1 MTISNV
7 GLRLGVRISLLDS
20 DLGGRKHP
28 LMDGARPLVR
38 VRRSEGE
45 QQLIGLM
52 EVRLAEPVAPG
63 GTGEGVL
70 EFHEHVAEV
79 ARAFLPV
86 GAMCDICEGNRMVG
100 AAEILDV
107 A

>member
-1 MTISNV
+1 MPARRSSSISNV

-20 DLGGRKHP
+20 DAGGRKHP

-63 GTGEGVL
+63 GEAERIL
-70 EFHEHVAEV
+70 EFHERVAEV
-79 ARAFLPV
+79 ARALLPV
-86 GAMCDICEGNRMVG
+86 GATCDICEANR
-100 AAEILDV
+100 
-107 A
+107 